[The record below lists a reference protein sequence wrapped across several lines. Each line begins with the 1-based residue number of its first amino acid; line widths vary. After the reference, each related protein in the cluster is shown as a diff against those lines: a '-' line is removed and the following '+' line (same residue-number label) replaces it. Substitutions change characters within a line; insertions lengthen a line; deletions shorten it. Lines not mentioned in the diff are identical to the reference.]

1 MHFSRLFIQS
11 KCAAICFNRKK
22 SFSWKGTNWD
32 SYNTESKHNLQPR
45 VNCDAQLTLGI
56 VQSTSFERRTS
67 EGQIGKKKFVQ
78 FEQKSILDQDLGFSE
93 ECGLHTVSKQIKYK
107 LCFRRRMSGVQIGNR
122 KEPVG
127 AIDIIS
133 TCVTFQHLSYVST
146 LALRFNTC
154 AFQHLR
160 VVGQVFHW

>member
-1 MHFSRLFIQS
+1 M
-11 KCAAICFNRKK
+11 
-22 SFSWKGTNWD
+22 
-32 SYNTESKHNLQPR
+32 
-45 VNCDAQLTLGI
+45 NCDAQLTMGI

-67 EGQIGKKKFVQ
+67 EGANWQKKCVM

-93 ECGLHTVSKQIKYK
+93 ECGLHTVSKQRKYK

-127 AIDIIS
+127 GIDIIS

-160 VVGQVFHW
+160 VVWHVFH